1 MYDDAVTIENAVIQE
16 LNGDDQR
23 RTLDFVAFLYSNGM
37 QFTRCGGYW
46 ANQYYWCVRYENEDV
61 CYILVNGKGV
71 EAASAPLAIWSETS
85 DTSDSAW
92 YEDFP
97 LDERIKEIA
106 WDNVD
111 ICAKCSPGSPCYGGK
126 CKTVF
131 GRKFSNLCRCT
142 FRFDKPDDK
151 EIECVKKLI
160 GIRKAILCAN
170 QEKDRK

>member
-1 MYDDAVTIENAVIQE
+1 MYDEAVTIENAVIQE

-23 RTLDFVAFLYSNGM
+23 KTLDFIAFLNRNGM
-37 QFTRCGGYW
+37 QFVRGGGYW
-46 ANQYYWCVRYENEDV
+46 ANQYYWYVRYNGEDV
-61 CYILVNGKGV
+61 CYILVNGKRA
-71 EAASAPLAIWSETS
+71 EAQSAPLAIWSDTS

-92 YEDFP
+92 YEYFP
-97 LDERIKEIA
+97 LDVKIKEIA

-111 ICAKCSPGSPCYGGK
+111 ICAKCSPNSPCYGGM

-131 GRKFSNLCRCT
+131 GKRFDHVCRCT

-160 GIRKAILCAN
+160 EIRKSSILYKSKKA
-170 QEKDRK
+170 